1 MMAYRNRSRHK
12 AQAILPPP
20 ILMPEGIPR
29 QNFMDHGQAFFLQ
42 LLHEAAFKAGYLVE
56 TGVGRGGHHGM

>member
-42 LLHEAAFKAGYLVE
+42 LLYEAAFKAG
-56 TGVGRGGHHGM
+56 